1 MKKQMIIS
9 GLTARPVRTIVSI
22 LAVTL
27 EVTLIIVIVG
37 LATGIVSEKA
47 QRTVGVGAE
56 LMVQSAGSSMFL
68 ELSGNTMPVSLA
80 DKIRELPGVKAVAP
94 VQLQINTQDGIET
107 IFGIEP
113 KSFDAVTGGL
123 TWHQGRPFENLDEI
137 VVDNV
142 WAKSKPAV
150 VGDTVELLNHKFK
163 VVGIVEQGKMGR
175 VYTSR
180 ETLSS
185 VTGAQVDRVGLFYV
199 KLNDPEM
206 VKTVKSEIEG
216 LLKGYK
222 VSDVNELA
230 TLMTSANIPG
240 MKPFINSVVF
250 VALCIGVLVIFL
262 SMYTTITERTREIG
276 ILRSLGASKAFI
288 VGLIFEE
295 AALVS
300 VLGAVFGI
308 GVSFLLRRVLTS
320 VFPTLIVD
328 ITTTWIVTAS
338 VSAVASGIIGSFY
351 PSLKAAS
358 QDPVEALAYE

>member
-9 GLTARPVRTIVSI
+9 GLTARPVRSIVSI

-27 EVTLIIVIVG
+27 EVTLILVIVG
-37 LATGIVSEKA
+37 LITGLLSEKA

-56 LMVQSAGSSMFL
+56 IMVQPAGSSMFI
-68 ELSGNTMPVSLA
+68 EFSGNTMPVSIA
-80 DKIRELPGVKAVAP
+80 DKIGELPGVKAVAP
-94 VQLQINTQDGIET
+94 IQLQINTQSAIET
-107 IFGIEP
+107 IFGIDP

-123 TWHQGRPFENLDEI
+123 TWHKGRPFDGPDEV

-142 WAKSKPAV
+142 WSRSKSAT
-150 VGDTVELLNHKFK
+150 VGDTVEILNHKFK
-163 VVGIVEQGKMGR
+163 VVGIVEQGKGAR

-180 ETLSS
+180 QSLSA
-185 VTGAQVDRVGLFYV
+185 VTGQQADRVGMFYV
-199 KLNDPEM
+199 KLDNPEL

-216 LLKGYK
+216 LLPGYA
-222 VSDVNELA
+222 VRDVNDFT
-230 TLMTSANIPG
+230 TLMTSENITG
-240 MKPFINSVVF
+240 LRPFMQAVVF

-262 SMYTTITERTREIG
+262 SMYTTVTERTREIG
-276 ILRSLGASKAFI
+276 ILRSLGASKGFI

-300 VLGAVFGI
+300 LLGAVFGI
-308 GVSFLLRRVLTS
+308 GASFLLRRVLTT

-328 ITTTWIVTAS
+328 ITTSWIVTAA
-338 VSAVASGIIGSFY
+338 VSAIASGIIGSFY